1 MKKHLFHHILAV
13 LAALLVMMQ
22 AFCMTGFAAE
32 GVEVCIPAESG
43 PEFVN
48 EILTKALIPD
58 SDETLEWEYECE
70 GKLNNL
76 TWGNRSWGSIA
87 GFTSTKK
94 IVINYT

>member
-43 PEFVN
+43 PEFVS
-48 EILTKALIPD
+48 EILT
-58 SDETLEWEYECE
+58 
-70 GKLNNL
+70 
-76 TWGNRSWGSIA
+76 
-87 GFTSTKK
+87 
-94 IVINYT
+94 

>member
-1 MKKHLFHHILAV
+1 MGIEEKHMKKHLFHHILAV

-58 SDETLEWEYECE
+58 IRATTIR
-70 GKLNNL
+70 K
-76 TWGNRSWGSIA
+76 
-87 GFTSTKK
+87 
-94 IVINYT
+94 